1 MLALRKQRL
10 FFPFFGLLKTR
21 RQQGDRWAE
30 LIDSLDSMSH
40 TDAPVIA
47 FRLTLDRIRRAAGR
61 ERSSCRD
68 QFCATCTA
76 EIVALF
82 EGTEDQLLAFY
93 HENLAEVEA
102 TLRQMKTRTRVFE
115 EETRKIA

>member
-21 RQQGDRWAE
+21 RQQGERWAE
-30 LIDSLDSMSH
+30 LVDSLDSMSH

-47 FRLTLDRIRRAAGR
+47 FRLTLDRIRRAANR

-68 QFCATCTA
+68 QFCATCVS
-76 EIVALF
+76 EIVELYH
-82 EGTEDQLLAFY
+82 GTEDQLIAFY

-102 TLRQMKTRTRVFE
+102 TLRQMKMRTRVFDE
-115 EETRKIA
+115 EQKIA